1 MIKYLKKVIPLH
13 SSDDKMYMQI
23 QRKSLAQEVAERL
36 IQGITNE
43 EYAVGDK
50 LPIEP
55 ELMKIYGVG
64 RSSIREAIKILSIKG
79 VLSVQQGVGTFV
91 TSKNIQESLEDQIN
105 NAEFNEVYEVRAL
118 LDSKIAAKAAVNRS
132 EKELEAI
139 KMHLDLRDRF
149 AKDNQ
154 ALECYQAD
162 INFHISIAEACG
174 NTLLKEIYRIA
185 SKHILRT
192 FEASHNN
199 NTDSFKLSQ
208 KIHTD
213 LYSAI
218 ENKDS
223 DTAARIAQLIVEKV
237 Y

>member
-1 MIKYLKKVIPLH
+1 MY

-132 EKELEAI
+132 EKELETI
-139 KMHLDLRDRF
+139 KRYLDLRDQF
-149 AKDNQ
+149 AKNNQ

-199 NTDSFKLSQ
+199 NTDSFELSQ
-208 KIHTD
+208 KIHAD
-213 LYSAI
+213 LYNAI
-218 ENKDS
+218 ENKDPE
-223 DTAARIAQLIVEKV
+223 TAARIAQLIVEKV

>member
-1 MIKYLKKVIPLH
+1 
-13 SSDDKMYMQI
+13 MQI

-36 IQGITNE
+36 FQGIIRE
-43 EYAVGDK
+43 EYAIGDK

-64 RSSIREAIKILSIKG
+64 RSSIREAIKILSIQG

-91 TSKNIQESLEDQIN
+91 ISKNIQESLETQIN
-105 NAEFNEVYEVRAL
+105 KAEIEEVYEVRSL
-118 LDSKIAAKAAVNRS
+118 LDSKIAARAAVFRS
-132 EKELEAI
+132 EKELKTI
-139 KMHLDLRDRF
+139 KMYLDLRNRF
-149 AKDNQ
+149 AEENR

-174 NTLLKEIYRIA
+174 NKLLKEIYKIT
-185 SKHILRT
+185 STHILRT
-192 FEASHNN
+192 FESRHNN
-199 NTDSFKLSQ
+199 NTDSFKISQ

-213 LYSAI
+213 LYLSI
-218 ENKDS
+218 EKRDAEN
-223 DTAARIAQLIVEKV
+223 AARIAQLIVEKV